1 MATFKERIKEL
12 RKGRHL
18 SQRELAGA
26 LHLSS
31 SSVAMYETGKRQ
43 PDFESLERIAD
54 YFNVDMD
61 YLLGRKDTTHKI
73 VEVRPDGQPP
83 EYYEDTTVQKVTEA
97 MRTNPESRIVFD
109 AVSDMKP
116 EDLIVIAKLIEKKSD

>member
-1 MATFKERIKEL
+1 MATFNERFKEL
-12 RKGRHL
+12 RKNKGL
-18 SQRELAGA
+18 SQRELAIA
-26 LHLSS
+26 LHMSNS
-31 SSVAMYETGKRQ
+31 TIAMYETGKRQ
-43 PDFESLERIAD
+43 PDFEALEQIAD
-54 YFNVDMD
+54 FFNVDMD

-73 VEVRPDGQPP
+73 IEVHPHGHSP

>member
-12 RKGRHL
+12 RKSRHL
-18 SQRELAGA
+18 SQRELADA

-83 EYYEDTTVQKVTEA
+83 EYYEDETVQIVTDRL
-97 MRTNPESRIVFD
+97 RTNPEYNALFKAASNL
-109 AVSDMKP
+109 KP
-116 EDLIVIAKLIEKKSD
+116 EDVEFVTKFIEKMSD